1 MCDAQWV
8 HTNLPD
14 SDAVNC
20 FAVSGSNIFAG
31 THIGVFLS
39 SNNGTSW
46 TAVDSGLT
54 NPYINAL
61 AVSGTNLFA
70 GAGELN
76 RADGGVF
83 LSTNNGTSWTAVDSG
98 LPNVHGVS
106 SLAVMGTNL
115 FAAVTPVDSPAAVG
129 VCLSTNNGTSWSV
142 ASRCLRCG
150 GHVTALA
157 VSGTNLFAGTSDN
170 GVWRRPLSEMV
181 AVDENKATLP
191 ERFSL
196 EQNYPNP
203 FNPSTNIKFELPR
216 TSQVNLSVF
225 DILGHEVSVLV
236 NERRDE
242 GVHEVTF
249 DGFGLASGVYL
260 YRLQAGDFIST
271 KKMSVLK

>member
-106 SLAVMGTNL
+106 SLAVIGP
-115 FAAVTPVDSPAAVG
+115 VT
-129 VCLSTNNGTSWSV
+129 
-142 ASRCLRCG
+142 
-150 GHVTALA
+150 
-157 VSGTNLFAGTSDN
+157 
-170 GVWRRPLSEMV
+170 
-181 AVDENKATLP
+181 
-191 ERFSL
+191 
-196 EQNYPNP
+196 
-203 FNPSTNIKFELPR
+203 
-216 TSQVNLSVF
+216 
-225 DILGHEVSVLV
+225 
-236 NERRDE
+236 
-242 GVHEVTF
+242 
-249 DGFGLASGVYL
+249 
-260 YRLQAGDFIST
+260 
-271 KKMSVLK
+271 